1 MSLDCK
7 NPITPVI
14 SAIGPTAE
22 SPERGRPV
30 VRLWPYSVR
39 RARAHAIL
47 TAIILWI
54 GLVITFTAGA
64 GDRSIA
70 GPIKGAD
77 FLQFYTM
84 GSLVRTGRPAT
95 IYDINAFH
103 NAQVRLV
110 PESAPEF
117 YPPVY
122 PPHVAVLFTPFSGLT
137 FRHALLLW
145 SAITIA
151 GFGVIVRS
159 AWRPVS
165 NQLPDSAFVFAAAA
179 AFPPFWSLVLHGQVT
194 ILILVAFWAGW
205 MALERQRPYLAGV
218 AFGLLLIKPQ
228 FAIPL
233 AVVAMMCGEWSMIAG
248 AVTSIAIQ
256 VGASVTLLHWAVLK
270 AYLAFVPVM
279 MQHGDLLEPKPF
291 QSHSLRTL
299 TRLAPDWIGM
309 PVWAALSAV
318 VLLSTVRVWKSA
330 APLRVRLAMIIVASV
345 LVNPHLI
352 VYDATV
358 LVLPLLW
365 FGAYVQER
373 SARLD
378 AANFWTVIYW
388 LFVTLLA
395 PTAAVIWI
403 QVSVVL
409 MLWLALACAR
419 TSTTNAF
426 RISVNLPF
434 LRYGFSGPSVP
445 FDR

>member
-1 MSLDCK
+1 VSLDCK

-22 SPERGRPV
+22 SPERGRPA

-122 PPHVAVLFTPFSGLT
+122 PPHVALLFTPFSGLT

-151 GFGVIVRS
+151 CFGVIVRS

-165 NQLPDSAFVFAAAA
+165 NHLPDSVFAFAAAA

-194 ILILVAFWAGW
+194 ILVLGAFWAGW
-205 MALERQRPYLAGV
+205 MALERERPYLAGV

-233 AVVAMMCGEWSMIAG
+233 AVVAITCGEWSMIAG

-256 VGASVTLLHWAVLK
+256 VGAALVLFRWAVLK

-279 MQHGDLLEPKPF
+279 AQHGDLLEPKPF

-299 TRLAPDWIGM
+299 TRLAPSWIGM
-309 PVWAALSAV
+309 PLWVALSAV
-318 VLLSTVRVWKSA
+318 VLYCTVRVWRST
-330 APLRVRLAMIIVASV
+330 APLRVRFGMIVVASV

-358 LVLPLLW
+358 LVLPLIW
-365 FGAYVQER
+365 FGAYVQEQ

-378 AANFWTVIYW
+378 APTFWTVVYW

-409 MLWLALACAR
+409 MVWLALAFAR
-419 TSTTNAF
+419 SSTTNAF
-426 RISVNLPF
+426 RTSVNLPF
-434 LRYGFSGPSVP
+434 LRYGFTGPSLP

>member
-1 MSLDCK
+1 M
-7 NPITPVI
+7 
-14 SAIGPTAE
+14 SAIGRTAE
-22 SPERGRPV
+22 SAEGRTPAA
-30 VRLWPYSVR
+30 RLWPYSAR

-54 GLVITFTAGA
+54 GLFITFTAGA

-84 GSLVRTGRPAT
+84 GSLARTGRAAA

-103 NAQVRLV
+103 DAQVGLV

-122 PPHVAVLFTPFSGLT
+122 PPHVALLFTPFSLLT

-151 GFGVIVRS
+151 CFGVIVRS

-165 NQLPDSAFVFAAAA
+165 NHLPDSVFAFAAAA

-194 ILILVAFWAGW
+194 ILILAAFWAGW
-205 MALERQRPYLAGV
+205 MALERERPYLAGV

-233 AVVAMMCGEWSMIAG
+233 AVVAITCGEWSMIAG
-248 AVTSIAIQ
+248 ALTSIAVQ
-256 VGASVTLLHWAVLK
+256 VGAAVMLFHWAVLN

-279 MQHGDLLEPKPF
+279 VRHGDLLEPKPF

-309 PVWAALSAV
+309 PLWATLSAV
-318 VLLSTVRVWKSA
+318 VLFCTVRVWKSTV
-330 APLRVRLAMIIVASV
+330 PLRVRLGMMVAASV
-345 LVNPHLI
+345 LVNPHVI

-358 LVLPLLW
+358 LVLPLIW

-373 SARLD
+373 SAPSD
-378 AANFWTVIYW
+378 AATFWTVVYW

-409 MLWLALACAR
+409 MVWLAIAFGRVSTAHVIGSAGYGRGLLASR
-419 TSTTNAF
+419 
-426 RISVNLPF
+426 
-434 LRYGFSGPSVP
+434 
-445 FDR
+445 